1 MARKFLVPID
11 LQKNELQNAVVQ
23 NLAGSPASPVQG
35 QIYFDSSAKVL
46 YYYNGAGWVNAGGI
60 SSGLFSAR
68 PTVSAANAG
77 SFYHATDNHLVYYS
91 DGVVWSQL
99 NEFGA
104 VANLGAVASDG
115 AATEYSRA
123 DHVHRH
129 DNTDHSSINISA
141 LAVPTSSVS
150 WNEYKITNLANPEND
165 QDAATKY
172 YVDNAIAGLTWKESV
187 HLLAT
192 TQVALTGTT
201 GSLVIDGHDPLTQ
214 LEDNEYRILL
224 TGQTIPEENG
234 IYSYADNGTT
244 YTMTR
249 SSDADSYSELIGAS
263 VFIKEGLAYGQTGW
277 VQAEHYLEAF
287 ADQVWVQFSGTGTYN
302 AGAGLTLD
310 GNLFNVGTVSTSRI
324 VVNTDS
330 IDLAEV
336 SRNNSTNQTSAT
348 SIQSITT
355 DSYGRVTDVVSG
367 THPLS
372 STTTAGIASFA
383 DANFT
388 VTSGEVSSKGIN
400 LTAGSGI
407 SLSTTAVTLGGSLTV
422 TNSGVLS
429 VDGTTDQVTATTVS
443 GAVTLGLPQAI
454 ATTSTPTFGGL
465 TLSDPL
471 AIASGGTGAT
481 TSAGVKSNLGYM
493 TRYVQN
499 VGTGSTTSVTVT
511 HNLDTQ
517 DVIVQIFD
525 NTSPHAQVEC
535 DVNHTSNNA
544 VTLVFAS
551 APTLNQYRVVVIG

>member
-23 NLAGSPASPVQG
+23 NLAGSPASPAQG

-60 SSGLFSAR
+60 SSGLFAAR

-91 DGVVWSQL
+91 NGTSWNQL
-99 NEFGA
+99 NEFGP

-115 AATEYSRA
+115 TATEYSRA
-123 DHVHRH
+123 DHIHRH
-129 DNTDHSSINISA
+129 NNTDHSNINISA

-172 YVDNAIAGLTWKESV
+172 YVDNAIAGLTWKSSAN
-187 HLLAT
+187 LLAT
-192 TQVALTGTT
+192 TNVALTGTT
-201 GSLVIDGHDPLTQ
+201 NSLVIDGHSALNQSKTG
-214 LEDNEYRILL
+214 YRLL
-224 TGQTIPEENG
+224 LIGQSTASENG
-234 IYSYADNGTT
+234 VYTYSDDGTN
-244 YTMTR
+244 YTLAR
-249 SSDADSYSELIGAS
+249 SSDADTYQELIGAS
-263 VFIKEGLAYGQTGW
+263 IFVQEGTAYNKTSW
-277 VQAEHYLEAF
+277 VQSNHYLSSF
-287 ADQVWVQFSGTGTYN
+287 SGQVWSQFSGAGTYT
-302 AGAGLTLD
+302 AGAGLSID
-310 GNLFNVGTVSTSRI
+310 GNIFNIGTVSTSRI

>member
-91 DGVVWSQL
+91 NGVVWSQL
-99 NEFGA
+99 NAFGA

-129 DNTDHSSINISA
+129 SNTDHSGINISA
-141 LAVPTSSVS
+141 LSAPTANVS
-150 WNEYKITNLANPEND
+150 WGDYKITNLADPTAD
-165 QDAATKY
+165 QDAATKF
-172 YVDNAIAGLTWKESV
+172 YVDNAIAGLTWKEAAN
-187 HLLAT
+187 LLAT
-192 TQVALTGTT
+192 TNVALTGAT
-201 GSLVIDGHDPLTQ
+201 GTLIIDGHDAL
-214 LEDNEYRILL
+214 DDAHGVGYRILL
-224 TGQTIPEENG
+224 IGQTTSSQNG
-234 IYSYADNGTT
+234 IYVYADDGSN
-244 YTMTR
+244 YALSR
-249 SSDADSYSELIGAS
+249 STDADSFSELKGAS
-263 VFIKEGLAYGQTGW
+263 IFIQEGDAYGKTSW
-277 VQAEHYLEAF
+277 VQGNHYLTSF
-287 ADQVWVQFSGTGTYN
+287 SGQDWVQFSGAGTYN
-302 AGAGLTLD
+302 AGDGLALD
-310 GNLFNVGTVSTSRI
+310 GNFFNIGTVSTARI

-336 SRNNSTNQTSAT
+336 TPSNSTGNTSST
-348 SIQSITT
+348 VVQGVSV
-355 DSYGRVTDVVSG
+355 DGYGRVTGVTSG
-367 THPLS
+367 SHTLS

-388 VTSGEVSSKGIN
+388 VTSGEVFSKGIN

-407 SLSTTAVTLGGSLTV
+407 SLSTTAVNLGGSVTV
-422 TNSGVLS
+422 TNSGILS
-429 VDGTTDQVTATTVS
+429 VDGTANQVNATTTS
-443 GAVTLGLPQAI
+443 GAVTLSLPQAI

-465 TLSDPL
+465 TLTNHL
-471 AIASGGTGAT
+471 EIASGGTGAT
-481 TSAGVKSNLGYM
+481 TAAGAKTTLGFM
-493 TRYVQN
+493 TRHSEY
-499 VGTGSTTSVTVT
+499 VGTGATTSISVV
-511 HNLDTQ
+511 HNMGTQ
-517 DVIVQIFD
+517 DVIVQVYD
-525 NTSPHAQVEC
+525 VVSPHAQIEC

>member
-1 MARKFLVPID
+1 
-11 LQKNELQNAVVQ
+11 
-23 NLAGSPASPVQG
+23 
-35 QIYFDSSAKVL
+35 
-46 YYYNGAGWVNAGGI
+46 
-60 SSGLFSAR
+60 
-68 PTVSAANAG
+68 
-77 SFYHATDNHLVYYS
+77 
-91 DGVVWSQL
+91 
-99 NEFGA
+99 
-104 VANLGAVASDG
+104 
-115 AATEYSRA
+115 
-123 DHVHRH
+123 
-129 DNTDHSSINISA
+129 
-141 LAVPTSSVS
+141 
-150 WNEYKITNLANPEND
+150 
-165 QDAATKY
+165 
-172 YVDNAIAGLTWKESV
+172 
-187 HLLAT
+187 
-192 TQVALTGTT
+192 
-201 GSLVIDGHDPLTQ
+201 
-214 LEDNEYRILL
+214 
-224 TGQTIPEENG
+224 
-234 IYSYADNGTT
+234 
-244 YTMTR
+244 
-249 SSDADSYSELIGAS
+249 
-263 VFIKEGLAYGQTGW
+263 
-277 VQAEHYLEAF
+277 
-287 ADQVWVQFSGTGTYN
+287 
-302 AGAGLTLD
+302 
-310 GNLFNVGTVSTSRI
+310 
-324 VVNTDS
+324 
-330 IDLAEV
+330 
-336 SRNNSTNQTSAT
+336 
-348 SIQSITT
+348 
-355 DSYGRVTDVVSG
+355 
-367 THPLS
+367 LS